1 MALARLSARLVAR
14 LPLLSTMSIS
24 PLRGQAPYTLSA
36 GSIQIA
42 GQIQSPAGRRAR
54 TWTRPNVIDWREA
67 MRALW
72 MGGRMLLFPGALL
85 LLLLLLLRAT
95 QLAADLLDAVQ
106 LPSASRS
113 IVHPSTRAPGSGSA
127 STVSVGR
134 KKSRPSAT

>member
-85 LLLLLLLRAT
+85 LLLLLRAT